1 MAILPGRRLGPYE
14 ILSAIGAGGMGEV
27 YKARDTRLDRIVA
40 IKVLPAHLADRADLR
55 ERFDREAKTIASL
68 NHPHICTLYDT
79 GHQDGIDFLVME
91 YLEGETL
98 AQRLQKGALPTQQT
112 LQYAIE
118 ISDALDKAHRNGVT
132 HRDLKPGNIMLTKS
146 GTKLLDFGLA
156 KLKQEASPTNVPL
169 SDLPTAKDPLTAQG
183 ILLGTL
189 QYMAPEQVEG
199 KEIDARTDIFAFG
212 AVVYEMATSK
222 RAFEGKTQASLIA
235 KILEVDPLPISSLQP
250 MTPPALDRVVK
261 KCLAKEPENR
271 WQTPKDLCDELKWIE
286 DGDSQDGTPARVAA
300 PSKTLARFL
309 SAVVAIAFV
318 AALFLT
324 LLFFRQSPPEVPV
337 VRANI
342 LSPDNTTLDFT
353 NGLGLPALSPDGKRI
368 VFGARSAD
376 GKTPLWVRSLDALTA
391 QPLAGTEGAAFP
403 FWSPDSRF
411 IAFFADGKLKKIDA
425 SGGPALTLAD
435 APVGR
440 GGSWSRDGVIIF
452 APVNALGALLRV
464 SSAGG
469 ASSPINAAQGRM
481 PWFLPDGRHFL
492 YQTQPGIVTILNQ
505 SANITILVGSLDG
518 GESKPVTEAGSNA
531 LYAQGYLLFL
541 REGTL
546 MTQPFDPKR
555 LVTTGEAAPVAEQ
568 IQRVL
573 NTGTVGVFSVSEMG
587 MLTYRSGAGFGGLHL
602 TWFDRSGKQGVTVG
616 EPADIFAFNFS
627 PDRKSLAAAIQE
639 TSNVSVNIW
648 TYDVSRGLRTRLTFD
663 PANDNN
669 PVWSPDGRSIVF
681 RSNRKGHFDLY
692 RKSANGAGS
701 EELLYADNLEKSPTS
716 WSTDGKFLL
725 YLTGVV
731 RSAFVGA
738 GGDLWALPLTP
749 QRPGEP
755 LKPFLLSQGP
765 FNAFDAQFSPD
776 SRWIA
781 YVSNESQRAE
791 IYVTPFPPL
800 ASGVGGKRQV
810 SAAGGIL
817 PRWRQDGKEIF
828 YMGPDG
834 QLMAAEIEAKGGGL
848 EVGQVRPLFRAIG
861 VMQSNPLYDVSADGQ
876 HFLLRTYPE
885 QKSGDPLTLVQ
896 NWTAGL
902 KK

>member
-1 MAILPGRRLGPYE
+1 M
-14 ILSAIGAGGMGEV
+14 V
-27 YKARDTRLDRIVA
+27 
-40 IKVLPAHLADRADLR
+40 
-55 ERFDREAKTIASL
+55 
-68 NHPHICTLYDT
+68 
-79 GHQDGIDFLVME
+79 
-91 YLEGETL
+91 
-98 AQRLQKGALPTQQT
+98 
-112 LQYAIE
+112 
-118 ISDALDKAHRNGVT
+118 
-132 HRDLKPGNIMLTKS
+132 
-146 GTKLLDFGLA
+146 
-156 KLKQEASPTNVPL
+156 
-169 SDLPTAKDPLTAQG
+169 
-183 ILLGTL
+183 
-189 QYMAPEQVEG
+189 
-199 KEIDARTDIFAFG
+199 
-212 AVVYEMATSK
+212 
-222 RAFEGKTQASLIA
+222 
-235 KILEVDPLPISSLQP
+235 
-250 MTPPALDRVVK
+250 
-261 KCLAKEPENR
+261 
-271 WQTPKDLCDELKWIE
+271 
-286 DGDSQDGTPARVAA
+286 
-300 PSKTLARFL
+300 
-309 SAVVAIAFV
+309 
-318 AALFLT
+318 
-324 LLFFRQSPPEVPV
+324 
-337 VRANI
+337 
-342 LSPDNTTLDFT
+342 
-353 NGLGLPALSPDGKRI
+353 ALSGGRMVARRTGVSGGVSRKCTNANGK
-368 VFGARSAD
+368 A
-376 GKTPLWVRSLDALTA
+376 PLWVRSLDALTA

-403 FWSPDSRF
+403 FWSPDSRS
-411 IAFFADGKLKKIDA
+411 IAFFADGRLKRMDA
-425 SGGPALTLAD
+425 SGGPAITLAD
-435 APVGR
+435 ASAGR
-440 GGSWSRDGVIIF
+440 GGSWSRDGVIVF
-452 APVNALGALLRV
+452 AASTFGPLLRV

-469 ASSPINAAQGRM
+469 ASSPLKAVQGRL

-492 YQTQPGIVTILNQ
+492 YQVQPGNSVIRV
-505 SANITILVGSLDG
+505 ASLDG
-518 GESKPVTEAGSNA
+518 GETKMVTEAGSNA

-555 LVTTGEAAPVAEQ
+555 LVTTGEAVPVAEQ

-573 NTGTVGVFSVSEMG
+573 NTGTVGVFSVSETG

-602 TWFDRSGKQGVTVG
+602 TWFDRSGKQGVAVG

-669 PVWSPDGRSIVF
+669 PVWSPDGRSIAF
-681 RSNRKGHFDLY
+681 RSNQKGHFDLY

-716 WSTDGKFLL
+716 WSADGKFLL

-749 QRPGEP
+749 QRPGDP

-791 IYVTPFPPL
+791 IYVTPFPPP

-810 SAAGGIL
+810 SSAGGIL

-834 QLMAAEIEAKGGGL
+834 QLMAAEVQAKGGAL

-861 VMQSNPLYDVSADGQ
+861 MMQSNPLYDVSADGQ
-876 HFLLRTYPE
+876 HFLLRTFPE
-885 QKSGDPLTLVQ
+885 QKTGDPLTLVQ
-896 NWTAGL
+896 DWTAGS
-902 KK
+902 K

>member
-1 MAILPGRRLGPYE
+1 
-14 ILSAIGAGGMGEV
+14 
-27 YKARDTRLDRIVA
+27 
-40 IKVLPAHLADRADLR
+40 LA
-55 ERFDREAKTIASL
+55 
-68 NHPHICTLYDT
+68 N
-79 GHQDGIDFLVME
+79 
-91 YLEGETL
+91 
-98 AQRLQKGALPTQQT
+98 
-112 LQYAIE
+112 
-118 ISDALDKAHRNGVT
+118 
-132 HRDLKPGNIMLTKS
+132 
-146 GTKLLDFGLA
+146 
-156 KLKQEASPTNVPL
+156 
-169 SDLPTAKDPLTAQG
+169 
-183 ILLGTL
+183 
-189 QYMAPEQVEG
+189 
-199 KEIDARTDIFAFG
+199 
-212 AVVYEMATSK
+212 
-222 RAFEGKTQASLIA
+222 
-235 KILEVDPLPISSLQP
+235 
-250 MTPPALDRVVK
+250 
-261 KCLAKEPENR
+261 
-271 WQTPKDLCDELKWIE
+271 ELKWIAE
-286 DGDSQDGTPARVAA
+286 GGSQAGMAAPVAA
-300 PSKTLARFL
+300 HRKTPVRVLA
-309 SAVVAIAFV
+309 AVAAIAFV
-318 AALFLT
+318 AALSLAFLYLHET
-324 LLFFRQSPPEVPV
+324 PPEAPV
-337 VRANI
+337 VRATI
-342 LSPDNTTLDFT
+342 LPPDNTTLDFT
-353 NGLGLPALSPDGKRI
+353 NGLSLPALSPDGKRI

-376 GKTPLWVRSLDALTA
+376 GKTPLWVRPLNALTG

-425 SGGPALTLAD
+425 SGGPAFTLAD

-440 GGSWSRDGVIIF
+440 GGSWNRDGVIIF
-452 APVNALGALLRV
+452 APGNTLGALQRV

-505 SANITILVGSLDG
+505 SANMTILVGSLDG
-518 GESKPVTEAGSNA
+518 GESKPVTEVGSNA

-546 MTQPFDPKR
+546 MAQPFDPKR

-573 NTGTVGVFSVSEMG
+573 NTGTVGVFTVSETG
-587 MLTYRSGAGFGGLHL
+587 MLTYRSGAGFGGLLL
-602 TWFDRSGKQGVTVG
+602 TWFDRSGKQGSTVG

-639 TSNVSVNIW
+639 TSNVRVNIW
-648 TYDVSRGLRTRLTFD
+648 TYDVSRGFRTRLTFD

-669 PVWSPDGRSIVF
+669 PVWSPDGQSIVF

-716 WSTDGKFLL
+716 WSADGKFLL

-749 QRPGEP
+749 ERPGDP

-765 FNAFDAQFSPD
+765 FNSFDALFSPD
-776 SRWIA
+776 GRWIA

-791 IYVTPFPPL
+791 IYVTSFPPA
-800 ASGVGGKRQV
+800 ASGLGGKRQV

-834 QLMAAEIEAKGGGL
+834 QLMAAEIEAKGGAL
-848 EVGQVRPLFRAIG
+848 EVGQVRPLFRIIG

-876 HFLLRTYPE
+876 HFLFRTFPE